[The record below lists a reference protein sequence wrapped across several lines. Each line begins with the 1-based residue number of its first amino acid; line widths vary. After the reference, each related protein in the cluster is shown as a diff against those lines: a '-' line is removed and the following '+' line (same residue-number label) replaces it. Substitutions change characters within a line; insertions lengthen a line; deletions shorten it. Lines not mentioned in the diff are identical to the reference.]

1 MKGNALQYK
10 VLPLVLQS
18 VTVYHTKYYLSK
30 NQYCFNICYGLS
42 FSKCQHISHYVK

>member
-30 NQYCFNICYGLS
+30 TNIVLT
-42 FSKCQHISHYVK
+42 FVTV